1 MLLCRVPLLAIC
13 YAIIIRGC
21 LPVSPL
27 VSVHSVASV
36 CGVSVCNGGAV
47 LSVCDV
53 WFVCN
58 VCSVCVG

>member
-1 MLLCRVPLLAIC
+1 M
-13 YAIIIRGC
+13 
-21 LPVSPL
+21 
-27 VSVHSVASV
+27 SVHSVASV

>member
-1 MLLCRVPLLAIC
+1 MLLCRVPLLAI
-13 YAIIIRGC
+13 YDAIIIRGC

-27 VSVHSVASV
+27 VSVHSVASG

-47 LSVCDV
+47 LSVCSV
-53 WFVCN
+53 WF